1 MKKLIAL
8 LLCLVM
14 ILACLAGCA
23 KTEKPAAETS
33 AAKSSAAETSAA
45 ETTAAAETSAA
56 ETTAAETSASADVMF
71 KNRPQIK
78 APIPGQ
84 VDTVD
89 VIKTIEEEKAANNYP
104 QYNWVVGLHSYDPGY
119 ENSATIANGVRE
131 ELAKYGVSVIESY
144 CNMDVSK
151 YPANYDAFFL
161 QKVDLI
167 LDAGWLGNSSVV
179 DLAMDAGVPVVSYDV
194 CFDKERS
201 WTIGGDPVVAGTCI
215 GEYMAKVIKDE
226 WDGQVDSMII
236 CWSAALGDS
245 MHNRMQS
252 AVDAMVKAGIDLN
265 DSNVFWYDAGGETL
279 KSKNYMAD
287 FLTAHPNDKKILCGA
302 NTGNSA
308 QGMLAAIQT
317 AGREDDCMIYSY
329 GAEQVAIDNFK
340 GEPNCWVADVGY
352 FFRQYGWL
360 GANTAI
366 RVLKGEQLGYWV
378 SPENFVINHDNV
390 NSYQG

>member
-14 ILACLAGCA
+14 VLSLVACGA
-23 KTEKPAAETS
+23 KPEEGSVTGEPAATDGESETPAAEG
-33 AAKSSAAETSAA
+33 KEPSSEEETPAEEPS
-45 ETTAAAETSAA
+45 EE
-56 ETTAAETSASADVMF
+56 VMF
-71 KNRPQIK
+71 ENYPQIK
-78 APIPGQ
+78 APVPGR

-89 VIKTIEEEKAANNYP
+89 VIATIEAEEAANDYP
-104 QYNWVVGLHSYDPGY
+104 QYDYVVGLHSYDPGY

-131 ELAKYGVSVIESY
+131 ELEKYGITVIESY

-151 YPANYDAFFL
+151 YPANYDNFFL
-161 QKVDLI
+161 QEVDLI
-167 LDAGWLGNSSVV
+167 LDAGWLGSESII
-179 DLAMDAGVPVVSYDV
+179 DHAMEAGVPVVSYDV
-194 CFDKERS
+194 CFDAERS

-215 GEYMAKVIKDE
+215 GEYMAEVIKDE
-226 WDGQVDSMII
+226 WDGEVDCMII
-236 CWSAALGDS
+236 CWSAALGES
-245 MHNRMQS
+245 MENRMQS
-252 AVDAMVKAGIDLN
+252 AVDAMAAAGIDLPE
-265 DSNVFWYDAGGETL
+265 DKIFWYDAGGETL
-279 KSKNYMAD
+279 KSKNFMAD
-287 FLTAHPNDKKILCGA
+287 FLTAHPEDTKILCAA

-329 GAEQVAIDNFK
+329 GAEQVAIDNMK

-366 RVLKGEQLGYWV
+366 RVLEGEELGYWI

-390 NSYQG
+390 DEYQG

>member
-8 LLCLVM
+8 LLSLVLV
-14 ILACLAGCA
+14 LACLAGCA
-23 KTEKPAAETS
+23 KQDDPAKPADTDTNESKEPSVPADTEENKEP
-33 AAKSSAAETSAA
+33 AD
-45 ETTAAAETSAA
+45 TTPTE
-56 ETTAAETSASADVMF
+56 DVMF
-71 KNRPQIK
+71 ENYPQIK
-78 APIPGQ
+78 APVPGR

-89 VIKTIEEEKAANNYP
+89 VIKTIEEETAANDYP
-104 QYNWVVGLHSYDPGY
+104 QYDWVVGLHSYDPGY

-131 ELAKYGVSVIESY
+131 ELEKYGVTVIESY

-161 QKVDLI
+161 QEVDLI
-167 LDAGWLGNSSVV
+167 LDAGWLGSESTI
-179 DLAMDAGVPVVSYDV
+179 DLAMEAGVPVVSYDV
-194 CFDKERS
+194 CFDAERS

-215 GEYMAKVIKDE
+215 GEYMAQVIKDE
-226 WDGQVDSMII
+226 WDGEVDSMII
-236 CWSAALGDS
+236 CWSAALGDA
-245 MHNRMQS
+245 MYNRMQS
-252 AVDAMVKAGIDLN
+252 AVDAMVAAGIDLN

-287 FLTAHPNDKKILCGA
+287 FLTAHPNDTKILCGA

-366 RVLKGEQLGYWV
+366 RVLNGEELGYWI
-378 SPENFVINHDNV
+378 SPENFVINYENV
-390 NSYQG
+390 NDYQG